1 MKVKKFV
8 SILIS
13 LILCVTVFLGCGSK
27 GEEVSKEGTIKIG
40 YLPIT
45 HSLPL
50 YAEKEVKGANIELV
64 KFGSWPELMDALN
77 SGKIDGASVL
87 IELAMKA
94 KAQGVD
100 LKAVA
105 FGHKEGNAVVV
116 SKDINSVSDLKG
128 KSFAIPSKLSS
139 HYILTNEMM
148 KEENLTVNDLDIIEL
163 SPTEMPVALQEG
175 RISGYCVAEPFGAKS
190 VANGNGK
197 TLKQASDLIE
207 NSICCALVL
216 RGEFIQNNQT
226 NAEELVKKYVEA
238 AKYLEDKEAASKAAK
253 EFLKADEKVIDLSL
267 EWIGFD
273 KLKIEEKD
281 YERLLGEIKELN
293 LIDNPPSYED
303 FVDNSLIDKAE

>member
-1 MKVKKFV
+1 MKFKKFV
-8 SILIS
+8 SILTS

-27 GEEVSKEGTIKIG
+27 DEEVSKEGTIKIG

-50 YAEKEVKGANIELV
+50 YVEKEVEGANIELV

-87 IELAMKA
+87 AELAMKA
-94 KAQGVD
+94 KSQGVD

-116 SKDINSVSDLKG
+116 SEDISSVADLKG

-148 KEENLTVNDLDIIEL
+148 KEENLTVNDLNIIEL

-190 VANGNGK
+190 VVNGNGK

-216 RGEFIQNNQT
+216 RGEFIKNNET
-226 NAEELVKKYVEA
+226 DAEELVKKYVEA
-238 AKYLEDKEAASKAAK
+238 AKYLEDKDEASKEAK
-253 EFLKADEKVIDLSL
+253 EFLKTEKKVIDLSL
-267 EWIGFD
+267 EWISFD

>member
-1 MKVKKFV
+1 MNLKKFV
-8 SILIS
+8 SIIIS
-13 LILCVTVFLGCGSK
+13 LILCTTIFLGCGNNK
-27 GEEVSKEGTIKIG
+27 EEESKEGTIKIG

-45 HSLPL
+45 HALPL
-50 YAEKEVKGANIELV
+50 YAEKEVEKANIELV

-116 SKDINSVSDLKG
+116 SEDINSVSDLKG

-148 KEENLTVNDLDIIEL
+148 KEANLTVNDLNIIEL

-175 RISGYCVAEPFGAKS
+175 RISGYCVAEPFGAIS
-190 VANGNGK
+190 VANGNAK
-197 TLKQASDLIE
+197 ILKQASDLIE

-216 RGEFIQNNQT
+216 RGEFIKDKENE
-226 NAEELVKKYVEA
+226 AEEVVKKYVEA
-238 AKYLEDKEAASKAAK
+238 AKYLENKEAAAK
-253 EFLKADEKVIDLSL
+253 TAKNFLKTDEKVIDLSL
-267 EWIGFD
+267 QWIGFD
-273 KLKIEEKD
+273 KLKIEKED
-281 YERLLGEIKELN
+281 YERLLGEVKELN

-303 FVDNSLIDKAE
+303 FVDNSLIDKVE

>member
-1 MKVKKFV
+1 MSFKKFI
-8 SILIS
+8 SIIIS
-13 LILCVTVFLGCGSK
+13 LILCTTIFLGCKNKEEESK
-27 GEEVSKEGTIKIG
+27 KGAIKIG

-45 HSLPL
+45 HALPL
-50 YAEKEVKGANIELV
+50 YAEKDVEGANIELV

-100 LKAVA
+100 LKAIA

-116 SKDINSVSDLKG
+116 SEDINSVSDLKG
-128 KSFAIPSKLSS
+128 KNFAIPSKLSS

-148 KEENLTVNDLDIIEL
+148 KEANLTVKDLNIIEL

-175 RISGYCVAEPFGAKS
+175 RISGYCVAEPFGAIS
-190 VANGNGK
+190 VVNGNAK

-216 RGEFIQNNQT
+216 RGEFIKDKEND
-226 NAEELVKKYVEA
+226 AEELVKKYVEA
-238 AKYLEDKEAASKAAK
+238 AKSLEDKELALKTAK
-253 EFLKADEKVIDLSL
+253 SFLRTDKKVIDLSL
-267 EWIGFD
+267 QWIDFD
-273 KLKIEEKD
+273 KLKIEKED

-293 LIDNPPSYED
+293 LMDNPPSYED